1 MAKISDWAQE
11 QASLSFDQR
20 VAQALATPTLAPA
33 IAKSTDDLK
42 EKRIQVFAEMDEQAA
57 QGLTRSTYEELKG
70 EAREIRQHVLD
81 HLDGYIA
88 QAAES
93 IRAKG
98 GQVHFAAGP
107 SEVGRIVKQIAEAR
121 GAQTL
126 VKSKSMASEEVHLN
140 EVLIEA
146 GMNPVETDLGE
157 YIVQVLGQTPSHL
170 TAPAIH
176 LNKVQIAEALSGVA
190 GESLPPDTQVLT
202 KFARERLREAFLQAE
217 IGISGAN
224 FVIAETGSILLVSNE
239 GNARLVT
246 ALPKTHIAIC
256 GFEKI
261 IPTIEDASVF
271 LSLLPRAATGQKLTV
286 YTSLVTGTA
295 GAEADGPEEL
305 HVIFLDNGRQ
315 EVLGTK
321 YDEAF
326 YCVRCA
332 ACLDVCPVYRQ
343 IGGHAYGGVYSGP
356 IGSILSPLLSGLE
369 EYKDLPY
376 ACSLCQAC
384 TEACPTGIHLHEH
397 LLSLRADAVA
407 AGLAPGAERLAMQ
420 GLAYAAEHP
429 TLWNAAGAMAK
440 VGQSVIDSVLPGWF
454 PPPLDAWAEG
464 REVPKVASKSFRA
477 RWKELAQESE
487 GPGQRAET
495 ERQRAETEREG
506 ADSQ

>member
-1 MAKISDWAQE
+1 MGDKP
-11 QASLSFDQR
+11 SLHKVGGAPSTRPFDER
-20 VAQALATPTLAPA
+20 VAEALANPSLAPA

-42 EKRIQVFAEMDEQAA
+42 EKRIQVFNYMDEQAA
-57 QGLTRSTYEELKG
+57 LGLTRSTLEETKA

-88 QAAES
+88 QAAAS
-93 IRAKG
+93 IRARG
-98 GQVHFAAGP
+98 GQVHFAADP
-107 SEVGRIVKQIAEAR
+107 SGVGRIVRQIAEAK

-170 TAPAIH
+170 IAPAIH
-176 LNKVQIAEALSGVA
+176 LNKQQIAEALSTVA
-190 GESLPPDTQVLT
+190 GETLPAETQALT
-202 KFARERLREAFLQAE
+202 KFARERLREAFLHAE
-217 IGISGAN
+217 IGVSGAN

-246 ALPKTHIAIC
+246 SLPKTHIAIC

-261 IPTIEDASVF
+261 IPTMEDAAVF
-271 LSLLPRAATGQKLTV
+271 MTLLPRAATGQKLSV

-295 GAEADGPEEL
+295 GEGEGDGPEEL

-315 EVLGTK
+315 EVLGTT
-321 YDEAF
+321 YDEVF

-343 IGGHAYGGVYSGP
+343 IGGHAYGSVYSGP
-356 IGSILSPLLSGLE
+356 IGSILSPLLNGLE
-369 EYKDLPY
+369 EHKELPY

-384 TEACPTGIHLHEH
+384 TEACPVGIHLHEH
-397 LLSLRADAVA
+397 LLNLRADAVA
-407 AGLAPGAERLAMQ
+407 SGLMPKAEGTAMRALAT
-420 GLAYAAEHP
+420 AAEHP
-429 TLWNAAGAMAK
+429 TLWHSAAAIGR
-440 VGQSVIDSVLPGWF
+440 VGQTVLDKVAPGHY
-454 PPPLDAWAEG
+454 PPPLNAWAEG
-464 REVPKVASKSFRA
+464 REVPKLAPKSFSA
-477 RWKELAQESE
+477 RWKELEQE
-487 GPGQRAET
+487 
-495 ERQRAETEREG
+495 
-506 ADSQ
+506 